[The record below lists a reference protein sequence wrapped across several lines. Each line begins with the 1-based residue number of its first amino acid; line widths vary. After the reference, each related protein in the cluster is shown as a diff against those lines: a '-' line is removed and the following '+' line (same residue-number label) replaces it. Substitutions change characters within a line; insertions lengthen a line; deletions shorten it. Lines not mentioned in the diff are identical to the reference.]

1 MAEFYKS
8 TETPA
13 YRVERQ
19 VGDIEIR
26 TYAPRI
32 VAEVAVKGSQ
42 GQAVTAGFRKLA
54 AYIFGA
60 NEGGAKVAMTTPVT
74 QVPGQTIAMTTPVS
88 QMARGD
94 DWLVQFT
101 MPAAYSMASLPRAR
115 DPDIRFSEL
124 PGQRQVV
131 LRFSGLA
138 GQARLA
144 AKEGELRSWVR
155 GQGLTV
161 AAGPFYYYY
170 DPPWTLPWARRNE
183 VAVVLG

>member
-1 MAEFYKS
+1 MAEFYNS

-13 YRVERQ
+13 YQVERQ
-19 VGDIEIR
+19 DGEIEIR
-26 TYAPRI
+26 AYAARI
-32 VAEVAVKGSQ
+32 VAEVAVSGSQ
-42 GQAVTAGFRKLA
+42 GQAATAGFRKLA

-88 QMARGD
+88 QMARDGN
-94 DWLVQFT
+94 WLVQFT
-101 MPAAYSMASLPRAR
+101 MPAAYSMDSLPRAR
-115 DPDIRFSEL
+115 DPDIRFAEL
-124 PGQRQVV
+124 PAQRQVV

-138 GQARLA
+138 GEGKLA
-144 AKEGELRSWVR
+144 EKEGALRSWAR

-161 AAGPFYYYY
+161 AAGPFFYRY

-183 VAVVLG
+183 VAFVLA